1 MNGRDDF
8 ARGLRELG
16 IEPELRGDSQLLF
29 PYDIDIGRFAGT
41 AARVGLDVPPDFPR
55 NPPGGPHVSPR
66 LIAER
71 GATPG
76 GAGGS
81 HGSPFGGEFE
91 YWSRPYPPQWG
102 RDGQSVRAYLA
113 HLRRLLHTA

>member
-1 MNGRDDF
+1 MSAGRDEF
-8 ARGLRELG
+8 ARQLRELR
-16 IEPELRGDSQLLF
+16 IEPELRDASRLVL
-29 PYDIDIGRFAGT
+29 PYTVDVGRFAGT
-41 AARVGLDVPPDFPR
+41 HVRVGVDVPEDFPR

-81 HGSPFGGEFE
+81 HASPFGGEFE
-91 YWSRPYPPQWG
+91 YWSRPYSGWG
-102 RDGQSVRAYLA
+102 RDGYTVQAYLA
-113 HLRRLLHTA
+113 HLRRLFHTG